1 MRRSEEVQ
9 FNLSGLII
17 RSKVIIKSRFQ
28 RKKKNQK
35 RLRKGE
41 NAIFLSGEPRA
52 AVFGLETPRGQKKLR
67 EEAAATQGHGDKKKK
82 KKNESVERSNSFP
95 LMERDG
101 NAELWQQRGG

>member
-17 RSKVIIKSRFQ
+17 QSKVIINSRFQ
-28 RKKKNQK
+28 RKKKTRNAW
-35 RLRKGE
+35 RKGE
-41 NAIFLSGEPRA
+41 NAIFLSGEPCA

-82 KKNESVERSNSFP
+82 KNESVERSNSFP

-101 NAELWQQRGG
+101 NAELWQQQGG